1 MSSALLSMPKL
12 FLAAALLAA
21 AVLTTVF
28 SVGWKAGRAPL
39 QTRLAEQD
47 STHTRE
53 KLRTFEQA
61 AQALQTAQ
69 DRGDALTNTLAQR
82 QASIDQLTREKRHA
96 VSTVTTG
103 RACLDGPALRL
114 LDGAPGIRV
123 AHLPPTA
130 SGAAAADAPIA
141 TDTDITGWSLDAGAQ
156 FETCRARLDALIDWH
171 AAPALTTPTPPDAHP

>member
-1 MSSALLSMPKL
+1 MSSSLLSMPKL
-12 FLAAALLAA
+12 LLAGVA
-21 AVLTTVF
+21 LSTAFGL
-28 SVGWKAGRAPL
+28 GWSAGRAPL

-47 STHTRE
+47 SAHSRE

-61 AQALQTAQ
+61 AEVLKTAQ
-69 DRGDALTNTLAQR
+69 DRGDALTTTLAQR
-82 QASIDQLTREKRHA
+82 QAWIDQLTREKRHA

-114 LDGAPGIRV
+114 LDGAPGLRV

-156 FETCRARLDALIDWH
+156 YETCRARLDALIDWH
-171 AAPALTTPTPPDAHP
+171 ATPTLTTPTPPDAHP

>member
-12 FLAAALLAA
+12 LLAGVA
-21 AVLTTVF
+21 LSTAFGL
-28 SVGWKAGRAPL
+28 GWSAGRAPL

-47 STHTRE
+47 SAHTRE

-69 DRGDALTNTLAQR
+69 DRGDALTTTLAQR

-114 LDGAPGIRV
+114 LDGAPGLRV

-141 TDTDITGWSLDAGAQ
+141 TDTDITGWSIDAGAQ
-156 FETCRARLDALIDWH
+156 YETCRARLDALIYFP
-171 AAPALTTPTPPDAHP
+171 AAPPLTPTFQPDAHP

>member
-1 MSSALLSMPKL
+1 MSSALLSMPKM
-12 FLAAALLAA
+12 LLAA
-21 AVLTTVF
+21 AMMTTAVLTAVF
-28 SVGWKAGRAPL
+28 IVGWKAGRAPL

-47 STHTRE
+47 SAHTRE

-114 LDGAPGIRV
+114 LNGAPGLRV
-123 AHLPPTA
+123 AGLPPAT

-141 TDTDITGWSLDAGAQ
+141 TDTDITGWSIDAGAKY
-156 FETCRARLDALIDWH
+156 ETCRARLDALIDWH
-171 AAPALTTPTPPDAHP
+171 ATPTLTTPTPPDAHP

>member
-1 MSSALLSMPKL
+1 MSSTVLSMPKL
-12 FLAAALLAA
+12 LLAGVA
-21 AVLTTVF
+21 LSTAFGL
-28 SVGWKAGRAPL
+28 GWSTGRAPL
-39 QTRLAEQD
+39 KTRLAEQD
-47 STHTRE
+47 SAHTRE

-82 QASIDQLTREKRHA
+82 QASINQLTREKRHA

-114 LDGAPGIRV
+114 LDGAPGLRV
-123 AHLPPTA
+123 AGLPPPT
-130 SGAAAADAPIA
+130 SGAAAEDAPIA
-141 TDTDITGWSLDAGAQ
+141 TDSDITSWSLDAGAQ

-171 AAPALTTPTPPDAHP
+171 AAPPLTPTFQPDAHP